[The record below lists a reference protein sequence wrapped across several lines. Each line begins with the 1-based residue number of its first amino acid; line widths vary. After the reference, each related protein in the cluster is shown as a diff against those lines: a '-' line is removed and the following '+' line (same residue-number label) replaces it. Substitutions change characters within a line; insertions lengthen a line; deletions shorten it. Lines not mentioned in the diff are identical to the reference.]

1 MDENFL
7 RRVAAKIRQL
17 AGKGAV
23 MSWQKDDA
31 YDYAMEHG
39 LLAYNEWISGHFVI
53 TRNGHSF
60 LEEYGN

>member
-1 MDENFL
+1 
-7 RRVAAKIRQL
+7 
-17 AGKGAV
+17 

-31 YDYAMEHG
+31 YDYAMEQG

-60 LEEYGN
+60 LEEYGR